1 MMKERVKVLLIE
13 DDEDDYVLVRELL
26 SEISFTSYG
35 LEWASTYRTA
45 LAAACRGAY
54 DVCLLDFRLGECTG
68 LDLLREL
75 TQLGHRKPIIFLTGQ
90 GDHEVDM
97 EAMKLGAAD
106 FLVKAELNAP
116 LLERSIRFA
125 IERKRA
131 EEELRFTMAK
141 LQESN
146 HNLSETMEEL
156 RTAEEDLHLQY
167 QELLQSQETVQR
179 ERRRYLD
186 LFEHAPDGYVVTNSQ
201 GIILQ
206 ANSAAIALLGKG
218 DQFTVGFPL
227 LSFIAD
233 HCREEFRQELA
244 RLRHPKE
251 VRDWELWF
259 KSFPASVSVATVNPV
274 DGEQVSLRWLIRDI
288 TERKTAEEKLVETKA
303 MLQTVVNGIS
313 DPLLLLESD
322 LTVKM
327 LNKASCGYFQVA
339 DEAVMMGKSYRE
351 LSHGIREASDKGEI
365 RSAVAER
372 RSVTFERPGLFDPER
387 CEEITVY
394 PADNLTGGFSGAIV
408 RISDITESKNIEK
421 HLMRE
426 DRLSSLGQLSGG
438 IAHEI
443 RNPLAGI
450 SLFVD
455 VLGNPDKFSRTAQ
468 ELNILEEIKSNVH
481 KIDGI
486 IKRVLAFSRHADS
499 NLANLQVKPLIEDT
513 MRLWTSRVKSCG
525 IELKLAL
532 EEDLP
537 DVLGD
542 PIEIQQVLNNL
553 VHNALDAMSEGG
565 LLTVTAE
572 KGLFSLDS
580 KRPAVVI
587 KIQDTGCGIPAEQR
601 KYVFNPFFTTKP
613 TGTGLGLAISHRIV
627 SRHRGVLA
635 LESASDRG
643 TTFCLELPPAPRG

>member
-1 MMKERVKVLLIE
+1 
-13 DDEDDYVLVRELL
+13 
-26 SEISFTSYG
+26 
-35 LEWASTYRTA
+35 
-45 LAAACRGAY
+45 
-54 DVCLLDFRLGECTG
+54 
-68 LDLLREL
+68 
-75 TQLGHRKPIIFLTGQ
+75 
-90 GDHEVDM
+90 
-97 EAMKLGAAD
+97 
-106 FLVKAELNAP
+106 
-116 LLERSIRFA
+116 
-125 IERKRA
+125 
-131 EEELRFTMAK
+131 
-141 LQESN
+141 
-146 HNLSETMEEL
+146 
-156 RTAEEDLHLQY
+156 
-167 QELLQSQETVQR
+167 
-179 ERRRYLD
+179 
-186 LFEHAPDGYVVTNSQ
+186 
-201 GIILQ
+201 
-206 ANSAAIALLGKG
+206 
-218 DQFTVGFPL
+218 
-227 LSFIAD
+227 
-233 HCREEFRQELA
+233 
-244 RLRHPKE
+244 
-251 VRDWELWF
+251 
-259 KSFPASVSVATVNPV
+259 VATVNPV

-288 TERKTAEEKLVETKA
+288 TERKTAEEKLIETKA

-351 LSHGIREASDKGEI
+351 LSHGIREATDNGEI

-387 CEEITVY
+387 CEEVTVY
-394 PADNLTGGFSGAIV
+394 PADDLTGGFSGAIV

-468 ELNILEEIKSNVH
+468 ESNILDEIKSNVH

-486 IKRVLAFSRHADS
+486 IKRVLAFSRHADT
-499 NLANLQVKPLIEDT
+499 NLANLQVRPLIEDT

-572 KGLFSLDS
+572 KGRFSLDS
-580 KRPAVVI
+580 KRPAVII
-587 KIQDTGCGIPAEQR
+587 KVQDTGCGIPTEQR

-613 TGTGLGLAISHRIV
+613 SGTGLGLAISHRIV
-627 SRHRGVLA
+627 SRHRGVLS